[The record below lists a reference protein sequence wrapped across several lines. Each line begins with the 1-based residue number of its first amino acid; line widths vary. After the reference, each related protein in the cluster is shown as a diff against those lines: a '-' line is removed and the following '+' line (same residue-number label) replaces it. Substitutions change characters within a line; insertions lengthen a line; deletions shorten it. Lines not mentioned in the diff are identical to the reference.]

1 MERIM
6 GFSKEATSVRSPELH
21 QRLTDLAEHRGMNL
35 EELVRK
41 ASEAQYG
48 QYRALPVEERLE
60 AVRQLASLS
69 LPVGDPSE
77 MERESVP
84 SPDELLP

>member
-1 MERIM
+1 M
-6 GFSKEATSVRSPELH
+6 GSSKEGTGVLSPELH
-21 QRLTDLAEHRGMNL
+21 QSLTYLAEHRGTSL
-35 EELVRK
+35 KELVRK
-41 ASEAQYG
+41 ACEAQYG
-48 QYRALPVEERLE
+48 QYRALPVEARLD
-60 AVRQLASLS
+60 AVRRLASLS